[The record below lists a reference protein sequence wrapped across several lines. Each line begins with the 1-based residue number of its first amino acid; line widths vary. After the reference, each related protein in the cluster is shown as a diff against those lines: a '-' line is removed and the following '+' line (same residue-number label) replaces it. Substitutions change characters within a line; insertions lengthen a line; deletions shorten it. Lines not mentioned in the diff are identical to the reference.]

1 MDTKD
6 GFLSSI
12 NKKQP
17 QGLKSNGTPYKVL
30 VVDDSSVMRKLIS
43 QILKSEMYE
52 VCGEGTNGFE
62 GVELYKNLNPDI
74 TTMDINMPMLDG
86 LGALKE
92 ILKFDKD
99 AKIVMLTS
107 DADQNLVVESIAA
120 GAKNYIIKPPDRS
133 VVLDKVRSSLV

>member
-1 MDTKD
+1 MDTKE

-17 QGLKSNGTPYKVL
+17 QGLKTNGTPYTVL